1 MIKDCEPDLVQSSRK
16 LEVLAYLTDYKDTF
30 SKEYSDVLP
39 LHQSIDHKIELTA
52 NNTLGF
58 CYLNKQ
64 SIEELTAMQDY
75 LYNNL
80 RKGFI
85 VKSKVPFASLVL
97 FTCKPDRSLCF
108 CVDYCKLNTL
118 TKKN

>member
-1 MIKDCEPDLVQSSRK
+1 
-16 LEVLAYLTDYKDTF
+16 
-30 SKEYSDVLP
+30 
-39 LHQSIDHKIELTA
+39 
-52 NNTLGF
+52 
-58 CYLNKQ
+58 
-64 SIEELTAMQDY
+64 MQDY

-85 VKSKVPFASLVL
+85 VKSKALFVSLVL

-118 TKKN
+118 TKKNWYPLPLINKTLAQLSKAKIFTKLDVCYAFYQIQISPESKELTAF